1 MKEATLT
8 TESSTAVRVI
18 EKKSPAVDQAGIGEP
33 GSSLTMAK
41 RPGT

>member
-18 EKKSPAVDQAGIGEP
+18 EKKSPAVDQAGIGCP
-33 GSSLTMAK
+33 DRA
-41 RPGT
+41 